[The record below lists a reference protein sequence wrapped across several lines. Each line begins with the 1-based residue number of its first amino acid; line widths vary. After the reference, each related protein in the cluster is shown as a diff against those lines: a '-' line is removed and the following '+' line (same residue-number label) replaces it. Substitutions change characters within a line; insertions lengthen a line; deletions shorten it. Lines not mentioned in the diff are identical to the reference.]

1 MTRWNFYKRNTVYMC
16 RTGSTEQNKVD
27 EEDKA
32 MKRVKRVR
40 WLFAGLTLAVV
51 LLLGAACDTEAT
63 ASPANTGGM
72 GTLGNLTSAE
82 LAAFAGSIAPALG
95 QLSGNQQAGIWVTG
109 LGKVTLDPDLALL
122 SLGVEVRADTVEA
135 ARAEAAAAM
144 TGIIEALRAKGVADK
159 DIQTRFFN
167 ISPEYTYQE
176 IYEDGRRY
184 NKQVLTGYRVSN
196 TVTAKIRDLNIVGAT
211 IDEVV
216 LAGGDATRI
225 NSIHFTVEDTSA
237 ALVQARESAVLDAL
251 AKADQFA
258 TLTGV
263 TRGNLLFI
271 TESGGSMPVVQDF
284 ARMEAAAFA
293 DSAATPIS
301 AGELELQVSV
311 QVVFAIGS

>member
-1 MTRWNFYKRNTVYMC
+1 
-16 RTGSTEQNKVD
+16 
-27 EEDKA
+27 
-32 MKRVKRVR
+32 MKRAK
-40 WLFAGLTLAVV
+40 WLLVSLTLAVAV
-51 LLLGAACDTEAT
+51 MLGVACSSEAT
-63 ASPANTGGM
+63 GSPQVGANTSGI

-95 QLSGNQQAGIWVTG
+95 QISGNQQAGIWVTG

-144 TGIIEALRAKGVADK
+144 TGMIEALKARGSADK

-196 TVTAKIRDLNIVGAT
+196 TVTAKIRDLDIVGAT

-216 LAGGDATRI
+216 QAGGDATRI
-225 NSIHFTVEDTSA
+225 QSIRFTVEDSSA
-237 ALVQARESAVLDAL
+237 ANTQARESAVLDAL

-263 TRGNLLFI
+263 ARGNLLFI
-271 TESGGSMPVVQDF
+271 TEIGSSMPSVRTIDG
-284 ARMEAAAFA
+284 MEAAALA
-293 DSAATPIS
+293 DSFTTPIS

-311 QVVFAIGS
+311 QAVFAIGSQ